1 MPGVRKVKLF
11 SVISAGAVDSF
22 PMDKSSEYCPSCLE
36 AGIRS
41 ELHRRIYRVP
51 ISGSAQEGKGEGEE
65 GKRLEPDP
73 QLGPDADKFRQCYR
87 CGDIIPIY
95 NIKHE
100 SKIEDF
106 VVTLDNPF
114 DYVPSKTEGLKQ
126 IPNPLTKSKSRSKY
140 KRRKDYISSIKDED
154 IRKEL
159 EKGNT
164 LINYFE

>member
-51 ISGSAQEGKGEGEE
+51 ISGSAQEGKGGEE

-95 NIKHE
+95 IIKHE

-106 VVTLDNPF
+106 FVIVYNLF
-114 DYVPSKTEGLKQ
+114 YYVPSK
-126 IPNPLTKSKSRSKY
+126 
-140 KRRKDYISSIKDED
+140 
-154 IRKEL
+154 
-159 EKGNT
+159 
-164 LINYFE
+164 